1 MKKMVETNELTQLN
15 QVNNEPENKLNPK
28 HYLMVK
34 YGIANLIGFGTFSKN
49 RLQKK
54 DVYRKTI
61 EEYKKIYTLYQVI
74 CCLIIHFSLIANIST
89 IVYYLYAFWKYGEI
103 RKLAQS
109 IILFLIYLTSVFAYD
124 LSFYNRKITNDL
136 LNDICEED
144 FIINSIKAD
153 NDVNKSSSSQQKI
166 DGNDNSNKSENKCY
180 LKIFFKFRDNTLKA
194 VETNKLMLIFTFVPP
209 IICIVISVAILIIKI
224 AQFDW
229 INIQYSFFIFN
240 TALILYKIIFHII
253 ITILL
258 IIKFIGL
265 NKFVQKLIVEKNT
278 KEEELQKIIKW

>member
-15 QVNNEPENKLNPK
+15 QVNNESEDKLNPK
-28 HYLMVK
+28 HYLMLK

-61 EEYKKIYTLYQVI
+61 EEYNKLYTLYQVI

-89 IVYYLYAFWKYGEI
+89 VVYFLYTFWKYGEI

-124 LSFYNRKITNDL
+124 LSFYYRKITKYL
-136 LNDICEED
+136 FNDICDKD
-144 FIINSIKAD
+144 FIINSIKAE
-153 NDVNKSSSSQQKI
+153 NEVNKSSSSQQRI
-166 DGNDNSNKSENKCY
+166 DGNDKSNKSENICY
-180 LKIFFKFRDNTLKA
+180 LKVFFKFRDNTLKA
-194 VETNKLMLIFTFVPP
+194 VETNKLMLLFTFVPP
-209 IICIVISVAILIIKI
+209 IICIVTSVVILIIKI
-224 AQFDW
+224 TQFDW

-240 TALILYKIIFHII
+240 TGLILYKIIFHII

-265 NKFVQKLIVEKNT
+265 NKFIQKLIVEKNT
-278 KEEELQKIIKW
+278 RQEELEKIIKW